1 MEGLSLITCRDNI
14 SPLPTGSIFSTK
26 EKLLWILCDH
36 LGRIVFV
43 IIQYTIQSVLLN
55 NNKFWACD
63 QYHRKYTES
72 CLQHHWCQW
81 VYCSR
86 KTAETNQQ
94 KNITTYFAMWKQCS
108 SNNLFPSH
116 GTLCRRSFG
125 LPCVSC
131 CLYLLLWQ
139 PWRAQS
145 HKQCLCSQACA
156 VQACT
161 PRHSTGMWCVY
172 CNTIK

>member
-94 KNITTYFAMWKQCS
+94 KTITTLQCGTSTALITCFQAMAPFAGAALGCPVSLAACISCFGSHEEPRVTS
-108 SNNLFPSH
+108 SVSVVKHVQFRHVRP
-116 GTLCRRSFG
+116 GT
-125 LPCVSC
+125 
-131 CLYLLLWQ
+131 
-139 PWRAQS
+139 
-145 HKQCLCSQACA
+145 
-156 VQACT
+156 VQVCDVFTA
-161 PRHSTGMWCVY
+161 
-172 CNTIK
+172 IQ